1 MKIVPIKKGEMKLI
15 VETHK
20 HGSCTCHFDDSAYK
34 DKTQEEVD
42 HIVENFS
49 AFIMKCAQKQKT
61 A

>member
-1 MKIVPIKKGEMKLI
+1 MKLI

-20 HGSCTCHFDDSAYK
+20 HGACTCHFDDSAYK

-42 HIVENFS
+42 RIVENFS